1 MFMYASSRGLD
12 NATLYG
18 TLASMSTSET
28 PSTADATRKA
38 AMNGLAIV
46 GFGALIIAGIFL
58 AIYAARYV
66 PQTLSRLSGA
76 VILSSDTGTTTSE
89 TDTTDETPTNTVDT
103 PNDTSN
109 TPEEKPKT
117 PSTPTTPPTVKPPV
131 TGGPLIVP
139 QYPRV
144 ISNQPSLYGRA
155 DLAIINAEIGYM
167 RGSTF
172 VEDNEAP
179 SNRDVAVRFTVKNN
193 GTNAAG
199 NWDVRVRVEGE
210 RAVTGSGG
218 YLMPGGTQNFNVRV
232 ENPEEGENLTVQI
245 DVDYQDDLDESNE
258 RNNDEKLD
266 IDVDN

>member
-1 MFMYASSRGLD
+1 
-12 NATLYG
+12 
-18 TLASMSTSET
+18 MSTSET
-28 PSTADATRKA
+28 PTTTEATRKA

-76 VILSSDTGTTTSE
+76 VILSSDTGTTTNE
-89 TDTTDETPTNTVDT
+89 TDTA
-103 PNDTSN
+103 DTS
-109 TPEEKPKT
+109 TTDTTTDRPVVEEKPET
-117 PSTPTTPPTVKPPV
+117 PAAPTKPPV

-139 QYPRV
+139 QTPRV
-144 ISNQPSLYGRA
+144 VSNQPQLYGRA
-155 DLAIINAEIGYM
+155 DLTIINAEIGYM

-179 SNRDVAVRFTVKNN
+179 SNRDVAVRFTIKNS

-199 NWDVRVRVEGE
+199 SWRVRVDVEGE
-210 RAVTGSGG
+210 RPVTGSGG
-218 YLMPGGTQNFNVRV
+218 YLMPGGTQNFNVRI
-232 ENPEEGENLTVQI
+232 ENPEEGENLRVKI
-245 DVDYQDDLDESNE
+245 EADYQDDLDESNE
-258 RNNDEKLD
+258 RNNNKTLD